1 MILSKNLLP
10 FNKVHWI
17 SRNKLCDFLVQ
28 NDFGE
33 SILDIKIVDA
43 SEINQNNKIKSLT
56 EINQKIIILVLDS
69 FSIFIALPF
78 PFSKK
83 VKISSVLDI
92 EKILKRDILIG
103 LIFFELGSY
112 VLGSIRFNSVDFSKK
127 GSRYVKG
134 RHKAGGQ
141 SQRRFERNREKW
153 IEELYK
159 KLFVDIK
166 DHLYPQK
173 EKLDFLVLCGD
184 THIINDLLSKQKI
197 EKLFGRRFLIR
208 KSNLKNYNSKTLIKA
223 SITMWSSKI
232 YIDDKNAIVKE
243 IGKG

>member
-1 MILSKNLLP
+1 MKIFLNKTKLLNCINSEKNLGFVPTMGAIHLG
-10 FNKVHWI
+10 HI
-17 SRNKLCDFLVQ
+17 SLVKKSMRQ
-28 NDFGE
+28 CNRT
-33 SILDIKIVDA
+33 IV
-43 SEINQNNKIKSLT
+43 
-56 EINQKIIILVLDS
+56 
-69 FSIFIALPF
+69 SIFINKPQF
-78 PFSKK
+78 NKENDFKK
-83 VKISSVLDI
+83 YPRT
-92 EKILKRDILIG
+92 LKRDILIG

-166 DHLYPQK
+166 DHLSPQK

-243 IGKG
+243 ISEG